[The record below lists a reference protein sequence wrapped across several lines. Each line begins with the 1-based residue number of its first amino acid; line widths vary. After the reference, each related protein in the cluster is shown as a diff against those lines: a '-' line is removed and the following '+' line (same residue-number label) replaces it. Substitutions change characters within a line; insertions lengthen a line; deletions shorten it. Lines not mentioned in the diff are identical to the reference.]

1 MQVQA
6 PHATAPRIDI
16 SQRHFPLPRYRVV
29 NAAAVPGAACSRK
42 GVHMYK
48 NILVPTDGSTLS
60 NRTIRD
66 AAKLAKKLG
75 AKLTGFHV
83 APTYHIEVYTDYVA
97 PDLLTPQQHAASAK
111 KVALRHL
118 DVVNKAA
125 ALNKVRCDGYY
136 VMSDSP
142 ADAIVKAVQ
151 KYKCDLIYMGSHG
164 RSGLTK
170 LLLGSQ
176 TSKVLA
182 HTRIPVLVHR

>member
-1 MQVQA
+1 M
-6 PHATAPRIDI
+6 
-16 SQRHFPLPRYRVV
+16 YR
-29 NAAAVPGAACSRK
+29 
-42 GVHMYK
+42 

-60 NRTIRD
+60 HRSIRD

-83 APTYHIEVYTDYVA
+83 APTYHIEVYTDYVP
-97 PDLLTPQQHAASAK
+97 PDMITPQQHAASAK
-111 KVALRHL
+111 KAGLRHL
-118 DVVNKAA
+118 DVVKAA
-125 ALNKVRCDGYY
+125 ASANGVRSTGYY
-136 VMSDSP
+136 VMSDFP
-142 ADAIVKAVQ
+142 ADAIVKAAS

-164 RSGLTK
+164 RSGLSK